1 MIEPIAAAIIDAV
14 DAWPTSELPNWAAK
28 IVFTEEQLQALS
40 ESTRMT
46 SQAIMWRLRGM
57 QANKVNEAVAG
68 LRAICKQNAKLGV
81 LQLQLSHLL
90 AKQNATARR
99 ESTEIARKLA
109 ANSPMGSDLYYG
121 ARWRVIR
128 NQILDGKSIE
138 AEKAAKLVLATLAE
152 ESTTWRV
159 RFGNLIK

>member
-1 MIEPIAAAIIDAV
+1 MVEPIAVAMIDAV
-14 DAWPTSELPNWAAK
+14 DAWSTTESPEWAAK
-28 IVFTEEQLQALS
+28 IGFTDEQMQTLS
-40 ESTRMT
+40 QSTRLT
-46 SQAIMWRLRGM
+46 SQAIAWRLRGM
-57 QANKVNEAVAG
+57 QSEKVNEAIAG

-90 AKQNATARR
+90 AKQDATARR
-99 ESTEIARKLA
+99 ESTEIARRLA

-128 NQILDGKSIE
+128 NQVLDGKIVE

-152 ESTTWRV
+152 ESTSWRI
-159 RFGNLIK
+159 RFGKLLK